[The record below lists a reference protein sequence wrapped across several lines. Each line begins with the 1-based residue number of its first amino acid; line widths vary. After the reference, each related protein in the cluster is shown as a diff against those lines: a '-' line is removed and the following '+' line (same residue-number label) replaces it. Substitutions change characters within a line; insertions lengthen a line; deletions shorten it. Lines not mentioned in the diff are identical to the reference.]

1 MRRLIISGGLLLTF
15 AVSLTAQKIN
25 QSVQVTND
33 YETRFADFK
42 KSEPDLVLPDSLY
55 AFDYSFDYS
64 VLTPRIRVRMSSLH
78 TMWRLC
84 RRRVS
89 MTETGC
95 FSGPVPDILSVLGS
109 MWCIRLL

>member
-64 VLTPRIRVRMSSLH
+64 VFDSPYKGSYEFTPYNVEIVH
-78 TMWRLC
+78 EEERLC
-84 RRRVS
+84 V
-89 MTETGC
+89 
-95 FSGPVPDILSVLGS
+95 DL
-109 MWCIRLL
+109 

>member
-42 KSEPDLVLPDSLY
+42 KSEPDLVL
-55 AFDYSFDYS
+55 S
-64 VLTPRIRVRMSSLH
+64 VMRTLILIFQ
-78 TMWRLC
+78 RL
-84 RRRVS
+84 
-89 MTETGC
+89 M
-95 FSGPVPDILSVLGS
+95 
-109 MWCIRLL
+109 

>member
-64 VLTPRIRVRMSSLH
+64 VFDSPYKGSYEFTPYNVEIARYSVPFAMNLYASL
-78 TMWRLC
+78 
-84 RRRVS
+84 
-89 MTETGC
+89 
-95 FSGPVPDILSVLGS
+95 LSYFEISL
-109 MWCIRLL
+109 MLPPQ